1 MTTTEKIW
9 LAAYPPGTPAEI
21 ELDERTTLVTIFEE
35 SCRRYADRP
44 AYHNLGVIL
53 TFSDLDRLSRQFAAH
68 LQAAGLRPGDRIALM
83 MPNVLQYPVALFGAL
98 RAGLI
103 VVNTNPL
110 YTARELRHQLRDSG
124 ARAIVI
130 LENFAHVLQE
140 ALAETEVS
148 HVIVTGVGDLAPF
161 PKRAVIN
168 FVVRRVRRMVRP
180 YQIPGAVRFRDA
192 LARGANASFEAPPIR
207 QDDIAFLQYTG
218 GTTGTAKGTVLT
230 HRNLVANLQQVAAFW
245 KDVIQPGQDVV
256 ITALPLYHVFCLTC
270 NCLVFTQHGGLNV
283 LITNP
288 RDIAGFVREL
298 RKWRFTIMT
307 GVNTLFNAL
316 LEHPDFRRIDFSSLK
331 LAVAGGMA
339 LQPAVAE
346 RWRAVTGKPMVEGYG
361 LTEASPVVA
370 CNPRE
375 ATRLGS
381 IGVPLPSTDV
391 MFLHDGRMERL
402 PGITGELCVR
412 GPQVMRGYWNK
423 PEETQEKLLPDGWL
437 RTGDVATMDEDGYLR
452 IVDRVDDVINVSGF
466 NVYPNEVESV
476 LAEHPAVLE
485 AGCIGVPDEHSGQAV
500 KAVVVTREGMSVSA
514 EELREFCRQRLT
526 RYKVPRYVEFR
537 SSLPKTNVGKVLRRA
552 LAEPQAAGRG
562 T

>member
-1 MTTTEKIW
+1 MTTTEKTW

-537 SSLPKTNVGKVLRRA
+537 PSLPKTNVGKVLRRA

>member
-537 SSLPKTNVGKVLRRA
+537 PSLPKTNVGKVLRRA

>member
-168 FVVRRVRRMVRP
+168 FVVRRVRRMVCP

-537 SSLPKTNVGKVLRRA
+537 PSLPKTNVGKVLRRA